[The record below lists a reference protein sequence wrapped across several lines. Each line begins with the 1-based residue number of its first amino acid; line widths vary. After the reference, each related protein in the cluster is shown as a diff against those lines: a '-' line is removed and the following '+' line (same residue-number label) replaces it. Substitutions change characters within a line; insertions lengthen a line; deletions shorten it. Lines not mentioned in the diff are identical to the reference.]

1 MLLIET
7 PDALEA
13 VDNDPRAKELALAC
27 VQWLRKTARP
37 LWLDWLESA
46 ELCMASADKA
56 DEAARFY
63 CHALLVA
70 IHDVVQRAPEAW
82 GLKPLNGDIGE
93 DVDEFEDVTIS
104 RACKESA
111 SFILLSMSIILS
123 MLAKDPRRNVDIS
136 PVFSGDIWSTGE
148 LFACLQ
154 RSRNN
159 DNTNNNNNDN
169 NDKDNHNNN
178 NNNNNNNTD
187 SNNDNNNITTNNTN
201 NNDDTTYNIHW

>member
-27 VQWLRKTARP
+27 VQWLRKIALP

-123 MLAKDPRRNVDIS
+123 MLAKDLRAKYYAP
-136 PVFSGDIWSTGE
+136 E
-148 LFACLQ
+148 
-154 RSRNN
+154 
-159 DNTNNNNNDN
+159 
-169 NDKDNHNNN
+169 
-178 NNNNNNNTD
+178 
-187 SNNDNNNITTNNTN
+187 ITRAKFHWKMPL
-201 NNDDTTYNIHW
+201 NIHWGIPVKIHGESDNP